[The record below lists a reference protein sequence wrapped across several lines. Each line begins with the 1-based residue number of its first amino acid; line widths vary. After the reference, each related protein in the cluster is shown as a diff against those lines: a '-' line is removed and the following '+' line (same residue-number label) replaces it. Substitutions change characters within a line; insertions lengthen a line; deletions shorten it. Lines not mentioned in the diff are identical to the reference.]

1 MFRHCPSLSVWILLI
16 SGTYACSEPASSTSP
31 TEATDCR
38 NAGAACATGFDCRA
52 SANGTWSCTPAT
64 DADTADSEVDNPQDS
79 TRPGSDAG
87 PQNGAG
93 EPCKAD
99 NECLSGSCGDAPG
112 GFCIEACVRDSDCT
126 DETAC
131 VLAPGGRMACLPRC
145 SNDSDCR
152 TDWICA
158 SQEQRSSVCR
168 PHCDL
173 EPCPRGFECQSS
185 TGLCVDPGC
194 VPEVEVCNGRDDDC
208 DGEND
213 ESVTNACGTCGEP
226 PAERCDG
233 DDDDCDGTVD
243 ENVTNACG
251 TCGAVPREACNQ
263 SDDDCDGRTDEGVVN
278 ACGGCGPV
286 PIERCDAV
294 DQNCDGQ
301 VDNGAT
307 CANGE
312 VCRNGACRAQS
323 TPAGP
328 CSSDDDCSNGQ
339 CQAEFPGGF
348 CEVSCATDEEC
359 GLGAACVNQG
369 QAGRRMWPRRQGQAN
384 ICLERCLDEC
394 RPGWTCYAQP
404 AAEGVCFTTCVEDN
418 DCADGYVCE
427 NTGRCE
433 VAFARVQLLRAY
445 ISPGD
450 RNGADWDGFGS
461 VGDEI
466 IRLAAEYAGAQIG
479 VPGAD
484 QLLEGF
490 AQFISGRWS
499 PPDPIGSATLLQNGN
514 PAQLQLRELQDTH
527 APDWGR
533 SDIAW
538 DGVQIG
544 PDTMVQLQLSL
555 EDADVDAN
563 DQVGTVTVDRARLY
577 EAMLTG
583 EPYAVPVVDQGTSIL
598 SVVLNVTKAV
608 RPQACAP
615 GCEAGWQGDGI
626 CDAACNNAGC
636 NFDANDCV
644 ELPPEECAPGCEAGW
659 PGDMVC
665 DAACNNAQ
673 CNFDLGD
680 CPELPPVE
688 CAPGCEAGWPGDGFC
703 DQACDNAACGFD
715 LNDCAQSGPAGPCAD
730 DSQCASGACDTSVP
744 GGFCGVECL
753 GGADC
758 GADAIC
764 VALADVNLCL
774 ERCDGQCRPGWVCI
788 GLNNGEGACFV
799 E

>member
-1 MFRHCPSLSVWILLI
+1 
-16 SGTYACSEPASSTSP
+16 
-31 TEATDCR
+31 
-38 NAGAACATGFDCRA
+38 
-52 SANGTWSCTPAT
+52 
-64 DADTADSEVDNPQDS
+64 
-79 TRPGSDAG
+79 
-87 PQNGAG
+87 
-93 EPCKAD
+93 
-99 NECLSGSCGDAPG
+99 
-112 GFCIEACVRDSDCT
+112 
-126 DETAC
+126 
-131 VLAPGGRMACLPRC
+131 
-145 SNDSDCR
+145 
-152 TDWICA
+152 
-158 SQEQRSSVCR
+158 
-168 PHCDL
+168 
-173 EPCPRGFECQSS
+173 
-185 TGLCVDPGC
+185 
-194 VPEVEVCNGRDDDC
+194 
-208 DGEND
+208 
-213 ESVTNACGTCGEP
+213 
-226 PAERCDG
+226 
-233 DDDDCDGTVD
+233 
-243 ENVTNACG
+243 
-251 TCGAVPREACNQ
+251 
-263 SDDDCDGRTDEGVVN
+263 
-278 ACGGCGPV
+278 
-286 PIERCDAV
+286 
-294 DQNCDGQ
+294 
-301 VDNGAT
+301 
-307 CANGE
+307 
-312 VCRNGACRAQS
+312 
-323 TPAGP
+323 
-328 CSSDDDCSNGQ
+328 
-339 CQAEFPGGF
+339 
-348 CEVSCATDEEC
+348 
-359 GLGAACVNQG
+359 
-369 QAGRRMWPRRQGQAN
+369 
-384 ICLERCLDEC
+384 
-394 RPGWTCYAQP
+394 
-404 AAEGVCFTTCVEDN
+404 VEDN

-479 VPGAD
+479 VPGAA

-514 PAQLQLRELQDTH
+514 PARLQLREIQDTH

-538 DGVQIG
+538 DGVQLG

-615 GCEAGWQGDGI
+615 GCEAGW
-626 CDAACNNAGC
+626 
-636 NFDANDCV
+636 
-644 ELPPEECAPGCEAGW
+644 

-680 CPELPPVE
+680 CAELPPVE
-688 CAPGCEAGWPGDGFC
+688 CAPGCEPGWPGDGFC
-703 DQACDNAACGFD
+703 DLACDNAACGFD

-758 GADAIC
+758 GPDAIC

-774 ERCDGQCRPGWVCI
+774 ERCAGQCRPGWVCME
-788 GLNNGEGACFV
+788 LNNGEGACFI